1 MSWQDIRNY
10 ERSRTSSNQHI
21 TTNIDCSLISDL
33 YIVRSSTAPNLY
45 ISSYYYT
52 ERVFATPDIK
62 RIIFYKP
69 SDTCKYKQF
78 QQLRAELRVFRQR
91 VISGFRRGVN
101 EICIILGLYAEYN
114 GSLLPMFREKA
125 PQKIVLDCLTIE
137 YGTDRLSETSVR
149 NYSTLRKTPK
159 DRRPYSAIDT
169 VFSQAWKCAM
179 FTYKEQCDIFHLS
192 TESTN
197 QMQQILKF
205 ITCHLS
211 TAQHVLG
218 ILMPIIR
225 SHNNCSSS
233 LWFTVGAWW

>member
-114 GSLLPMFREKA
+114 GSLLPMFRDNLPGIKFRGQAVQE
-125 PQKIVLDCLTIE
+125 DCLT
-137 YGTDRLSETSVR
+137 
-149 NYSTLRKTPK
+149 PK
-159 DRRPYSAIDT
+159 DGTEKFFWD
-169 VFSQAWKCAM
+169 VCDKLLFCA
-179 FTYKEQCDIFHLS
+179 
-192 TESTN
+192 
-197 QMQQILKF
+197 
-205 ITCHLS
+205 
-211 TAQHVLG
+211 A
-218 ILMPIIR
+218 
-225 SHNNCSSS
+225 
-233 LWFTVGAWW
+233 